1 MIHVLEIVAF
11 PYCQF
16 TFSEYVFKLVMAA
29 SVAFR
34 KLARLSCRDLSQK
47 PGFLGCIPTSVD
59 HFRSSSE
66 TVHHTW
72 PPSNQ
77 LADLILSLI
86 RENLASKTQNDISSH
101 DIRQTTESGFL
112 LSNATSNGAVNRGP
126 FPVIV
131 DMTFGNGIHSRA
143 ILEECSQERDLT
155 LFAMDRDPKA
165 VELAEELSR
174 EESRTVVPLQ
184 AK

>member
-72 PPSNQ
+72 PPSTQ
-77 LADLILSLI
+77 LTALIVSLI
-86 RENLASKTQNDISSH
+86 RENLSLKIQNDLGGN
-101 DIRQTTESGFL
+101 DERLTTESGFL
-112 LSNATSNGAVNRGP
+112 PSNAISYGAVHPGP
-126 FPVIV
+126 YPVIV

-143 ILEECSQERDLT
+143 ILEELSQERDLT
-155 LFAMDRDPKA
+155 LFAMDRDPRA
-165 VELAEELSR
+165 VELAEELSS
-174 EESRTVVPLQ
+174 EESRTIVPLHS
-184 AK
+184 K